1 MRSSVNKLRI
11 VCLSKNGQAIFI
23 RKRTIGNNTSTAF
36 NLKTKRVLKL
46 RIRSLQSIK
55 LMKTPIQKTSALTL
69 EEFLELPETK
79 PANEYI
85 DGKIQQK
92 PMPQGKHSRLQ
103 TCLST
108 AINQEGEPKKLALA
122 LTELRCT
129 FAGRSIVPDIAVFEW
144 QRIPL
149 DDNGRIAN
157 RFEIAP
163 DWTIEIL
170 SPDQSANRVI
180 RKIISCLQNGTKLGY
195 LIDPDDESVT
205 VFQPD
210 RLPEIKEKQD
220 ILPIL
225 NILQNWQ
232 LTVEEVFNWLNFT

>member
-1 MRSSVNKLRI
+1 MQI
-11 VCLSKNGQAIFI
+11 
-23 RKRTIGNNTSTAF
+23 TSTPT
-36 NLKTKRVLKL
+36 LK
-46 RIRSLQSIK
+46 
-55 LMKTPIQKTSALTL
+55 
-69 EEFLELPETK
+69 EFLKLPETK
-79 PANEYI
+79 PVSEYI
-85 DGKIQQK
+85 NGTIYQK

-108 AINQEGEPKKLALA
+108 AINQAGEPQKLALA

-149 DDNGRIAN
+149 DENGQIAN

-170 SPDQSANRVI
+170 SPEQSANKVI
-180 RKIISCLQNGTKLGY
+180 RKIVFCLKNGTKLGY
-195 LIDPDDESVT
+195 LVDADDESIT

-210 RLPEIKEKQD
+210 RLPEVKEKQD
-220 ILPIL
+220 ILPVL
-225 NILQNWQ
+225 NVLQNWQ
-232 LTVEEVFNWLNFT
+232 LTVEDVFNWLNFA